1 MSRRGSAVLVLVA
14 ALLAARPVAAGAP
27 SKYEVMVEQIGALLG
42 DAVGLYKKGN
52 VQGAKLKTQSAYFE
66 VFENL
71 EGPIRVNISAKANY
85 ELEEEFSAIRK
96 MILRKEPAAAIE
108 ERVGA
113 FMERLRGL
121 LPELE
126 GGVELKA
133 ESEGARER
141 AGPAEAGPGGV
152 LPVWLTTADNIEL
165 RLGQAVD
172 VYRKGDADEAA
183 ALVSR
188 ALSEEYTS
196 SLLEVAIRGN
206 LSQRRNFEH
215 VSAFSDLEGMI
226 RAGADA
232 AGVAAGAAA
241 LVGELRKDLPGLPMV
256 EGAAAKRLAPKAA
269 ERRAA
274 GRDWSRVTAASLGAF
289 FCLSAGVAI
298 HRARKRQVRNMGGL

>member
-1 MSRRGSAVLVLVA
+1 MTGRAMGLAVLSCALMIPGNRAHA
-14 ALLAARPVAAGAP
+14 A
-27 SKYEVMVEQIGALLG
+27 SKYAAMAEEIGGLL
-42 DAVGLYKKGN
+42 DEAVGRYKKGD
-52 VQGAKLKTQSAYFE
+52 VEGAQRKTETAYFE

-71 EGPIRVNISAKANY
+71 EGPIRINVSAQANY

-108 ERVGA
+108 ARVGA
-113 FMERLRGL
+113 FMERLRAV

-126 GGVELKA
+126 GGVDLVA
-133 ESEGARER
+133 EPER

-152 LPVWLTTADNIEL
+152 LPVWLTAADNIEL
-165 RLGQAVD
+165 RLGQAVE

-256 EGAAAKRLAPKAA
+256 EGASAKRLAPKPA

-274 GRDWSRVTAASLGAF
+274 DQDWSRVTAASLGVF
-289 FCLSAGVAI
+289 FCLAAGIVI
-298 HRARKRQVRNMGGL
+298 SRRMGGRR